1 MQVNDYK
8 YKAKR
13 MNDGKIVKGVSEGPS
28 KAIVD
33 QFLFERGLRAIEIE
47 KHSSLIGK
55 LSRITLNSVIS
66 ERDLIFYLRQMGSL
80 LRSGVKLNEA
90 CEILASQQTNKNVR
104 RILFGVY
111 YNVNSGQ
118 TLSDSFREHP
128 KEFPKVL
135 VAMIEMGEKTGDLDE
150 VITETVD
157 YFDKQYRL
165 KSSIKSTMMLPAIYL
180 IVAGLVAV
188 FLMVGVMPQ
197 FESMY
202 DSVGGELPAMTR
214 VFMDTGNFI
223 RTNVFYILGGLV
235 AFVLGLRLLIKKVYP
250 VQRFLSMIAIRAPIL
265 GGLTKLNNLSRIAA
279 TISQL
284 LKNHVPLQDSLETT
298 YNLLDNKVYRERLVE
313 AQKLVNGGEYMSKA
327 FEHHYASEVV
337 FTRMMGVG
345 ERTGD
350 LGKMMG
356 NLSNFYDEDSEV
368 KVEKLKKALEPLLLI
383 FIYALIVVMILAVM
397 LPSLSLSDQLNQ

>member
-1 MQVNDYK
+1 
-8 YKAKR
+8 
-13 MNDGKIVKGVSEGPS
+13 
-28 KAIVD
+28 
-33 QFLFERGLRAIEIE
+33 
-47 KHSSLIGK
+47 
-55 LSRITLNSVIS
+55 
-66 ERDLIFYLRQMGSL
+66 
-80 LRSGVKLNEA
+80 
-90 CEILASQQTNKNVR
+90 
-104 RILFGVY
+104 
-111 YNVNSGQ
+111 
-118 TLSDSFREHP
+118 
-128 KEFPKVL
+128 
-135 VAMIEMGEKTGDLDE
+135 
-150 VITETVD
+150 
-157 YFDKQYRL
+157 
-165 KSSIKSTMMLPAIYL
+165 
-180 IVAGLVAV
+180 
-188 FLMVGVMPQ
+188 
-197 FESMY
+197 
-202 DSVGGELPAMTR
+202 
-214 VFMDTGNFI
+214 
-223 RTNVFYILGGLV
+223 
-235 AFVLGLRLLIKKVYP
+235 
-250 VQRFLSMIAIRAPIL
+250 MIAIRAPIF